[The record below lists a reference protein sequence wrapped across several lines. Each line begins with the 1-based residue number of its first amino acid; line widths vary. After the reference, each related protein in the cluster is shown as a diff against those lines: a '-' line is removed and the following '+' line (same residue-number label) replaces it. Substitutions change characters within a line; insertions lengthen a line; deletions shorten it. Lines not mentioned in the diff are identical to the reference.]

1 MSTTGKEKAMSMI
14 PTGAEALE
22 GVKDLGMLALGMIG
36 AHAVTA
42 VTKKDTALVNG
53 GIALV
58 GLGVAI
64 KAHNPLIKMFGLGV
78 SAFGTIKVIN
88 GLVKEVATP
97 QTTEGLNGILPESA
111 KALIRK
117 FIPTLSGADD
127 MQGAYDNLNGDDDM
141 RGADD
146 LSLDDESMRGDDDMR
161 GTDEMQG
168 IGSAKL
174 AY

>member
-1 MSTTGKEKAMSMI
+1 MSTTAKEKAMSMI

-42 VTKKDTALVNG
+42 VTKKNTALVNG

-64 KAHNPLIKMFGLGV
+64 KAHNPLIKMLGLGA
-78 SAFGTIKVIN
+78 SAYGTIKVIN

-97 QTTEGLNGILPESA
+97 ETTEGLNGILPESA

-117 FIPTLSGADD
+117 FIPTLSG
-127 MQGAYDNLNGDDDM
+127 DDDM
-141 RGADD
+141 RGAYENVAGYDDMRGTDD
-146 LSLDDESMRGDDDMR
+146 LSLDDDSMRGDDDMR

-168 IGSAKL
+168 VGNAEL